1 MPKYLVIVESPA
13 KCSKI
18 QSFLGADYHVIASMG
33 HIRALK
39 EDLDAVGIERDF
51 EPAYEFIKE
60 KAKAI
65 GQIKEAAKGREIIL
79 AADDDR
85 EGEFIAYSI
94 AVLLKLD
101 LKTTRRAVFHEITK
115 TAVTTAIQ
123 NPRILDMSR
132 VYAQQS
138 RAILD
143 MLIGFTIS
151 PLLWKYVGGQGLSA
165 GRCQTPALRIV
176 VEREK
181 EIQNFKSALT
191 WKVHGQWHYN
201 NKEFSGDCVDDLD
214 DEESARNFLENHVE
228 ETKAQVKKATTKP
241 TTENPPLPLITSSL
255 QQQASTFF
263 RSNPKKTMQIA
274 QRLYEAGHI
283 TYMRTDKATLSEEC
297 QKEART
303 YVEKKYGSQY
313 VSNVSKK
320 VEKKEVQTQ
329 DAHEAIRPTH
339 LDLVE
344 LPQTEDWS
352 IVDRKIYHL
361 VWLRTIQS
369 VMAQQKGERK
379 TLEFSSDGAGEDFMW
394 RSTWKRT
401 LFQGWRIAALKEDKE
416 GEEEDSKDWALAE
429 SLEEGT
435 SIHWKQL
442 EARPHTTQ
450 AQQRFGEASLIRELE
465 KRGIG
470 RPSTFAALIST
481 IIDKKYVEIKN
492 TEAVEQDIQHI
503 KLLAPH
509 MWPPTEEIKKQKMG
523 GEKDRLVPTALG
535 TTALTF
541 LLQQFDDL
549 FLYSFTAQ
557 MESRLDLIAE
567 GKEDSKQI
575 LRDIWATYKKR
586 YHDLKA
592 GTANPIDTVG
602 VTRRRELGNGL
613 VAIISKKGPLLLR
626 ESEDKDKEKT
636 VFYGWPAPTIT
647 MDSITEQQAADFCK
661 LEEQKKK
668 GESIGTYDGQPIL
681 KRSGPYGDYVESK
694 GLRVPFLTDD
704 TLEKIQER
712 LKAKDDAASSSKKI
726 GMFEIR
732 KGPYGYY
739 MFKHEFT
746 GPKRKFV
753 TFPEGLNLETITEAE
768 LIPVFQMGLQQKARS
783 SAYTNNQGP
792 QGGGRGGRGGGQSWR
807 GRGRG
812 KRGRGS

>member
-1 MPKYLVIVESPA
+1 
-13 KCSKI
+13 
-18 QSFLGADYHVIASMG
+18 MG

-51 EPAYEFIKE
+51 DPAYEFIKE

-123 NPRILDMSR
+123 NPRTLDMSR
-132 VYAQQS
+132 VHAQQS

-181 EIQNFKSALT
+181 EIQNFKSTSAWKIHGT
-191 WKVHGQWHYN
+191 WVKDSLGS
-201 NKEFSGDCVDDLD
+201 FPGDCVDDLD

-228 ETKAQVKKATTKP
+228 ETKARIKKATTKP

-255 QQQASTFF
+255 QQQASTLF
-263 RSNPKKTMQIA
+263 RSNPKQTMRIA

-283 TYMRTDKATLSEEC
+283 TYMRTDKATLSDEC
-297 QKEART
+297 QKEAKT

-313 VSNVSKK
+313 VSNSSKK
-320 VEKKEVQTQ
+320 EKVDKKEKEVQTQ

-339 LDLVE
+339 LELLE
-344 LPQTEDWS
+344 LPQSEDWS
-352 IVDRKIYHL
+352 NIDRKIYNL

-369 VMAQQKGERK
+369 VMAQHKGEQR
-379 TLEFSSDGAGEDFMW
+379 TIQFASDGAGEDFTW

-401 LFQGWRIAALKEDKE
+401 LFQGWRIAAIKSDVE
-416 GEEEDSKDWALAE
+416 EEEDSKDWSLSE
-429 SLEEGT
+429 SLQEGMT
-435 SIHWKQL
+435 IHWKQL
-442 EARPHTTQ
+442 EARPHTTH
-450 AQQRFGEASLIRELE
+450 AQQRFTEASLIRELE

-481 IIDKKYVEIKN
+481 IIDKKYVEIKT
-492 TEAVEQDIQHI
+492 TESVEQEIPHI
-503 KLLAPH
+503 KLPAPH
-509 MWPPTEEIKKQKMG
+509 MWPPTEEITKQKVG

-567 GKEDSKQI
+567 GKEDWKQI

-602 VTRRRELGNGL
+602 VTRRRELSNGL
-613 VAIISKKGPLLLR
+613 VAIISKKGPLLLK

-636 VFYGWPAPTIT
+636 IFYGWPGPTIT
-647 MDSITEQQAADFCK
+647 LDSITEQEAVDFCQ

-668 GESIGTYDGQPIL
+668 GEILGLYDGQPIV
-681 KRSGPYGDYVESK
+681 KRSGPYGEYVESK
-694 GLRVPFLTDD
+694 GFRVPFLVDD

-712 LKAKDDAASSSKKI
+712 FKTKEDVASGSKKI

-753 TFPEGLNLETITEAE
+753 SFPEGLNIDTITEAE
-768 LIPVFQMGLQQKARS
+768 LIPVFQMGLQQKARA
-783 SAYTNNQGP
+783 SAYTNKP
-792 QGGGRGGRGGGQSWR
+792 TTTGQSWR

-812 KRGRGS
+812 RGGGGNRGKRGGGS

>member
-1 MPKYLVIVESPA
+1 MPKHLVIVESPA

-18 QSFLGADYHVIASMG
+18 QSFLGQDYQVIASMG

-51 EPAYEFIKE
+51 EAAYEFIKE

-123 NPRILDMSR
+123 NPRTLDMSR
-132 VYAQQS
+132 VHAQQS

-181 EIQNFKSALT
+181 EIQNFKSTSA
-191 WKVHGQWHYN
+191 WKVHGQWSYQTN
-201 NKEFSGDCVDDLD
+201 EFPGDCMDDLD

-228 ETKAQVKKATTKP
+228 ETKALIKKATTKP

-255 QQQASTFF
+255 QQQASTLF
-263 RSNPKKTMQIA
+263 RSNPKQTMRIA

-283 TYMRTDKATLSEEC
+283 TYMRTDKAILSEEFK
-297 QKEART
+297 KEAQS
-303 YVEKKYGSQY
+303 YVEKKYGTQY
-313 VSNVSKK
+313 VSNSSKK
-320 VEKKEVQTQ
+320 IDKKEVQTQ

-339 LDLVE
+339 LELLE

-352 IVDRKIYHL
+352 NTDRKIYNL

-369 VMAQQKGERK
+369 VMAQHKGEQR
-379 TLEFSSDGAGEDFMW
+379 TIQFASDGAGEDFTW

-401 LFQGWRIAALKEDKE
+401 LFQGWRIAAIKSDVED
-416 GEEEDSKDWALAE
+416 EEDSKDWSLAE
-429 SLEEGT
+429 SLQEGAI
-435 SIHWKQL
+435 IHWKQL
-442 EARPHTTQ
+442 EARPHTTH
-450 AQQRFGEASLIRELE
+450 AQQRFTEASLIRELE

-481 IIDKKYVEIKN
+481 IIDKKYVEIKT
-492 TEAVEQDIQHI
+492 TESVEQEIPHI
-503 KLLAPH
+503 KLPAPH
-509 MWPPTEEIKKQKMG
+509 MWPPTEETTKQKVG

-557 MESRLDLIAE
+557 MESRLDMIAD
-567 GKEDSKQI
+567 GKEDWKQI
-575 LRDIWATYKKR
+575 LRDTWATYKKR
-586 YHDLKA
+586 YYDLKA
-592 GTANPIDTVG
+592 GTANPTDTVG
-602 VTRRRELGNGL
+602 VTHRRELGGGL
-613 VAIISKKGPLLLR
+613 VAVISKKGPLLLK

-636 VFYGWPAPTIT
+636 IFYGWPAPTIT
-647 MDSITEQQAADFCK
+647 LDSITEQQAADFCK

-668 GESIGTYDGQPIL
+668 GEILGVYDGQPIV
-681 KRSGPYGDYVESK
+681 KRSGPYGEYVESK
-694 GLRVPFLTDD
+694 GLRVPFLADD
-704 TLEKIQER
+704 TLEKIQGR
-712 LKAKDDAASSSKKI
+712 LKTKEDAASGSKKI

-753 TFPEGLNLETITEAE
+753 SFPEGLNIDTITEAE
-768 LIPVFQMGLQQKARS
+768 LIPVFQMGLQQKARA
-783 SAYTNNQGP
+783 SAYTNKPPGGQGG
-792 QGGGRGGRGGGQSWR
+792 QGGGRGGQSWR
-807 GRGRG
+807 GGGNRG